1 LLLNRSIS
9 WSLLTL
15 GGPGSGTDM
24 SRDDNCYYSN
34 DLAER
39 DTDTDKDTHT
49 VDQLSNYS
57 SDPAIHGAKSIKRDL
72 PRRKRHTT
80 EAKETYY
87 SSDPDIHGA
96 IPTHEPEEAG
106 IVAAG
111 VGVGEEEAAAD
122 GSEGNVHSYGELV
135 RPGDVWWDGGVGE
148 FGKVLYIMT
157 VYRKYTRALT
167 FQNFHETVAGT
178 WGLRAECW

>member
-1 LLLNRSIS
+1 MLLNRSIS

-34 DLAER
+34 DLAET
-39 DTDTDKDTHT
+39 DTDTDTHRETHTDTHTHT

-57 SDPAIHGAKSIKRDL
+57 SDPAIHGAKSVKRDL
-72 PRRKRHTT
+72 PRQKRQTA
-80 EAKETYY
+80 EAKEAYY
-87 SSDPDIHGA
+87 ASDPDIHGA

-111 VGVGEEEAAAD
+111 VGVGEEEAAAG
-122 GSEGNVHSYGELV
+122 GSEGNVNSYGELV
-135 RPGDVWWDGGVGE
+135 RRGDVWWDGGVGE
-148 FGKVLYIMT
+148 FRKVPYI
-157 VYRKYTRALT
+157 YRDCIQGIY
-167 FQNFHETVAGT
+167 
-178 WGLRAECW
+178 